1 MSLAPSPSVSRG
13 GITIQPSYFTSSL
26 YIHPLRD
33 DILHLIQVYSNH
45 YVQTQPTQP
54 FSLFKTVW
62 NSIRWTWM
70 HFKVFDSRAR
80 DMFLKVTMRLF
91 LAERMV
97 HTEYPLNRVVALF
110 GLYTFLR
117 TQPRT
122 KAPSLHSVEH
132 IEIPIDLYTSIMTL
146 PQTLTAHLTPLQ
158 AHAIYVLSALVKAQA
173 FYILPASAL
182 HPFNPRELPRE
193 IFVQDG
199 FELST
204 PVDEQGQ
211 ELSGSAIVP
220 EIPSKKKGRPTKR
233 DKKKK
238 ALQALHQV
246 DKWLEKNT
254 ITIHPPS
261 GASNPASRAV
271 EHATPPPAPITTHV
285 LMSHPPTTTLN
296 NYRTQK
302 SQLLDAISANSGLSI
317 PETGKVS
324 AQEALHRA
332 NAAVLARMKKLDQ
345 MAAEKG
351 LEVGGEGGERT
362 GLGRVEKA
370 VAELPQG
377 ADGVSGPRGGILGLL
392 EGGGLGVP

>member
-1 MSLAPSPSVSRG
+1 MLLA
-13 GITIQPSYFTSSL
+13 
-26 YIHPLRD
+26 
-33 DILHLIQVYSNH
+33 
-45 YVQTQPTQP
+45 
-54 FSLFKTVW
+54 
-62 NSIRWTWM
+62 
-70 HFKVFDSRAR
+70 
-80 DMFLKVTMRLF
+80 
-91 LAERMV
+91 
-97 HTEYPLNRVVALF
+97 
-110 GLYTFLR
+110 
-117 TQPRT
+117 
-122 KAPSLHSVEH
+122 
-132 IEIPIDLYTSIMTL
+132 DLYTSIMTL

-158 AHAIYVLSALVKAQA
+158 AHTIYVLSALVKAQA

-182 HPFNPRELPRE
+182 YPFNPRELPRE

-199 FELST
+199 YELST

-211 ELSGSAIVP
+211 GSGSAIVP

-254 ITIHPPS
+254 VTIHPPS
-261 GASNPASRAV
+261 GASNPAFRAM

-296 NYRTQK
+296 NYRAQK
-302 SQLLDAISANSGLSI
+302 SQLLDEISTDTGLST

-370 VAELPQG
+370 VGELRQ
-377 ADGVSGPRGGILGLL
+377 ALDGPRGGILGLL
-392 EGGGLGVP
+392 EGGGL